1 MMKLKL
7 IVVPAHI
14 YIRDNRGDTVRHGAQ
29 SSTITDSAHE
39 TNCAL
44 ILLAEMQHSLVMSP

>member
-1 MMKLKL
+1 MKLKL

-44 ILLAEMQHSLVMSP
+44 ILLAEIQHSLVMSP